1 MHVEG
6 EGNGTGGC
14 KNSRQVFFPHNER
27 EVLFAASLQLGDEGD
42 VSVGGHVHEGE
53 GKGRRRHVEH
63 QDALSL
69 VRRHLHFE
77 QAAKGVDRR
86 LRLSHDVG
94 HRLAQDDLRGSSDRP
109 DDDIAVARDPEG
121 ACDRRV
127 GDVYSYARASVEEGR
142 GVDLQ
147 HPVRRDSDDGADVV
161 GRVRE
166 GGAGGQSVSKLLA
179 LRTDTEILLSQSL
192 TLQQRYCSQL
202 AAEMLVSAPEI
213 DDNGRGRGCE
223 GSEGEVGDQL
233 EVQEA
238 DLDYRLPDG
247 EVRELEAGN
256 SFAAVHLQRHRGQ
269 KALVRI
275 RRVRPEGF
283 LLAAVEVSKLRGEGE
298 EDEAGGGRQLRVGM
312 GYAERW
318 AGDRNHVDGNQLSV
332 PDGVCQARV
341 SDGDLQVSEPV
352 LERRQAE
359 LEAAVGSVEEGGKGE
374 ERLISAHQLDVERQA
389 LAGC

>member
-1 MHVEG
+1 M
-6 EGNGTGGC
+6 TT
-14 KNSRQVFFPHNER
+14 
-27 EVLFAASLQLGDEGD
+27 
-42 VSVGGHVHEGE
+42 
-53 GKGRRRHVEH
+53 
-63 QDALSL
+63 
-69 VRRHLHFE
+69 
-77 QAAKGVDRR
+77 
-86 LRLSHDVG
+86 
-94 HRLAQDDLRGSSDRP
+94 
-109 DDDIAVARDPEG
+109 
-121 ACDRRV
+121 
-127 GDVYSYARASVEEGR
+127 EEG
-142 GVDLQ
+142 GDAKA
-147 HPVRRDSDDGADVV
+147 PA
-161 GRVRE
+161 GRVRQ
-166 GGAGGQSVSKLLA
+166 A
-179 LRTDTEILLSQSL
+179 
-192 TLQQRYCSQL
+192 
-202 AAEMLVSAPEI
+202 
-213 DDNGRGRGCE
+213 GRGGDKE
-223 GSEGEVGDQL
+223 TEGEVGDQL

-374 ERLISAHQLDVERQA
+374 ERLISAHQLDVANLYAQPVAVSWQRLHPAPGVGAREIRDEAARGQLDQSPGAEDRGEQTEVVLVVGDKLVGSERRVIQ
-389 LAGC
+389 GGDEH